1 MAKELWQVMKE
12 RGVGKPPAFSSP
24 EEMLERACEYFEWA
38 NKTVIL
44 EEKPFHFQGSI
55 TEHYVAHKRP
65 YTQNGLCVFLG
76 IGLSTWHDYK
86 KKPQYSAVIKEIES
100 VMFEQKLAGAA
111 VGQFNANI
119 IARDLGL
126 AEKTEQKVQLSDDF
140 DSLLD
145 DAVSDDEE

>member
-1 MAKELWQVMKE
+1 MVKELWQIMKE
-12 RGVGKPPAFSSP
+12 RGVGQPPVFSCP
-24 EEMLERACEYFEWA
+24 EEMLQRACEYFEWCGD
-38 NKTVIL
+38 KVVL

-55 TEHYVAHKRP
+55 TEHYIAHKRP
-65 YTQNGLCVFLG
+65 MTQNGLCVFLG
-76 IGLSTWHDYK
+76 IGVSTWHDYK
-86 KKPQYSAVIKEIES
+86 KKPEYSEVIKEIES
-100 VMFEQKLAGAA
+100 VMYEQKFTGAA

-145 DAVSDDEE
+145 EAASDEE